1 MFSAAGF
8 VAIGYSAIEK
18 TITGTKGLALAP
30 LLLLGPPFLVGGEVR
45 KQEGNRALTSSSF
58 SQ

>member
-30 LLLLGPPFLVGGEVR
+30 LLLLGPPFLVGEVR
-45 KQEGNRALTSSSF
+45 KQEGSRALTSSSF